1 MTALIQTWRGA
12 SAIIWWIL
20 ASPFQN
26 LYLLFKAKDSN
37 HAQMMLQARSVK
49 LMARARLSVAMV
61 GNPPPNDRSYVFC
74 YNETSLGDVIAFS
87 AIMWQYIDRAAAAE
101 LFMRIPFARAVAK
114 KAGIEVVERGDR
126 SKTDIVLNKMVAA
139 LHAGLS
145 VAWGGEGRL
154 SGFDGV
160 GRFKVGASLIAIR
173 SGTPIIP
180 VCFNGGHKCLPVR
193 SLRARPHTI
202 TLRFGDPIPVDGLKE
217 ADARALADRVQAAV
231 AALYALD

>member
-49 LMARARLSVAMV
+49 LMARARLSVVLV
-61 GNPPPNDRSYVFC
+61 GNPPPTDRSYVFC

-202 TLRFGDPIPVDGLKE
+202 TLRFGDPIPVDGFKE